1 MAMDGSSS
9 SDGGNRRNG
18 KRAAGKGYL
27 DRLMR
32 EPKRGVGIAK
42 LEKMRV
48 EEEMMKDKHLRNPF
62 SRAQISGPAGIG
74 LQGMMSY
81 GPNGNMRGLFIVPL
95 ARHPSP
101 SEAAAAAAA
110 NVNQLPSYTAP
121 TRTLQLFPEH
131 KEDEHG
137 DCKGAAS
144 NNAHDN
150 PRGLDLELR
159 L

>member
-48 EEEMMKDKHLRNPF
+48 EEEMMKQKYLHESFR
-62 SRAQISGPAGIG
+62 RAQISGPGIG
-74 LQGMMSY
+74 IQGMVSSTFFFFSRKFSFRMVF
-81 GPNGNMRGLFIVPL
+81 LF
-95 ARHPSP
+95 
-101 SEAAAAAAA
+101 
-110 NVNQLPSYTAP
+110 
-121 TRTLQLFPEH
+121 LFYMII
-131 KEDEHG
+131 
-137 DCKGAAS
+137 
-144 NNAHDN
+144 
-150 PRGLDLELR
+150 L
-159 L
+159 

>member
-18 KRAAGKGYL
+18 KRAAGKGFL

-48 EEEMMKDKHLRNPF
+48 EEEMMKDKYLRNPF

-74 LQGMMSY
+74 LQGMVSSA
-81 GPNGNMRGLFIVPL
+81 PFFFLFAKFNCKRPCMIHFVW
-95 ARHPSP
+95 
-101 SEAAAAAAA
+101 
-110 NVNQLPSYTAP
+110 
-121 TRTLQLFPEH
+121 FP
-131 KEDEHG
+131 HG
-137 DCKGAAS
+137 F
-144 NNAHDN
+144 
-150 PRGLDLELR
+150 
-159 L
+159 